1 MMIALCT
8 LIAIALSTN
17 IDFEVVLVNPGQ
29 NLLLDTFKSTYDNLS
44 LSRDSVNIGSGPL
57 LSLKGVDSSSIL
69 LTNEGLLPLI
79 VCGCSILNAGEE
91 IFDYKV
97 YNILINEPS
106 ICPVL
111 GYGGSCA
118 VHEENSIILTHES
131 MEHVAGYLGVRTK
144 QYLNDGVQALH
155 LFYAD
160 KKLTS
165 LVTRAPS
172 PDYSVSFASSTSPRS
187 SAPPRS
193 SPSPMFRTDKPYV
206 GTSLDDTTVTR
217 TQLSAPTAQLDAL
230 LASPKLQPKVN
241 LSIHTEDEL
250 AMLIMSPRHGPVAA
264 PLTLDDLEI
273 IQDSEPVEE
282 PVENS
287 SFVVSWP
294 PLEHNGKKSS
304 DRKFTATW
312 VFGNM
317 FKW

>member
-8 LIAIALSTN
+8 LISIALSTN

-29 NLLLDTFKSTYDNLS
+29 NLLLDTFKSTYDNLA

-57 LSLKGVDSSSIL
+57 LSLKGFDYGSIL

-106 ICPVL
+106 TCPVL

-118 VHEENSIILTHES
+118 VHEENSIVLTDET
-131 MEHVAGYLGVRTK
+131 MEHVAGYLQVRTE

-160 KKLTS
+160 KMLTS

-172 PDYSVSFASSTSPRS
+172 PDYSGSSASSSSPRS

-206 GTSLDDTTVTR
+206 GTSLDDTTVMR

-241 LSIHTEDEL
+241 LSIDTEDEL
-250 AMLIMSPRHGPVAA
+250 AKLIMSPRRGPVAA

-282 PVENS
+282 PVEDS
-287 SFVVSWP
+287 SFVVSSP

-304 DRKFTATW
+304 DRKSTATW